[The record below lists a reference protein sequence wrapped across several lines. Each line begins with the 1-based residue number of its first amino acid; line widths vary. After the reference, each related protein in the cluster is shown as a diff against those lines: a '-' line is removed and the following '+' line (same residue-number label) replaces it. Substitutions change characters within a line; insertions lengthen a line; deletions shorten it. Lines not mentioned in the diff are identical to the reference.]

1 MWDHEGDL
9 RHTIYLNAP
18 NKRFGSEEARHILLS
33 FLVLVLAFSIAFSGG
48 VYGIIS
54 NFYLFLI
61 FIPIVALAVGTGFML
76 HELSHKFTSQKYGCL
91 AEYRAYPT
99 GLMLALLTSL
109 GGIVFAAPGA
119 VYISGNVTREQN
131 GKIGAAGPLSN
142 VIVAAAFMPL
152 IFVPFTT
159 IYIEKSPLS
168 IPFFV
173 ANINLWLAGFNM
185 IPFPPLDGE
194 KVLRWNV
201 GIYVLI
207 LAVVVGSFVA
217 LSYIP

>member
-1 MWDHEGDL
+1 MPILLIMWDREGDL
-9 RHTIYLNAP
+9 RQTIYLNAP
-18 NKRFGSEEARHILLS
+18 NRRFGSEEARHILLS

-76 HELSHKFTSQKYGCL
+76 HELSHKFTSQKYGCW
-91 AEYRAYPT
+91 AEYRAYPP

-109 GGIVFAAPGA
+109 VGMVFAAPGA

-131 GKIGAAGPLSN
+131 GKIGAAGPISN
-142 VIVAAAFMPL
+142 IIIALAFMPL
-152 IFVPFTT
+152 MLLHGIAGF
-159 IYIEKSPLS
+159 IGY
-168 IPFFV
+168 FV
-173 ANINLWLAGFNM
+173 AQTNLWLAGFNM

-201 GIYVLI
+201 AAYILV

-217 LSYIP
+217 LSYTP